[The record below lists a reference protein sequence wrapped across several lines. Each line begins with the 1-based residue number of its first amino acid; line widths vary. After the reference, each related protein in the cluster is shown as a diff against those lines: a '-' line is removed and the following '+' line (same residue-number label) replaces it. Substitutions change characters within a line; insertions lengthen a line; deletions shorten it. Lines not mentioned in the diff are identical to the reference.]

1 MENTLTIGD
10 RFEGVLLATF
20 IGLKSS
26 RPRVRPL
33 EYFDKEIRVEFPRKP
48 REENPIGTRF
58 RDDVKVSQKAKNDK
72 PFGKPYLVVT
82 NKSIAIV
89 KDFTPNNKLLK
100 AVRLNTV
107 GNRAY
112 KHIEQQFKKEPDL
125 IPFAE
130 FREKAYKH
138 SRELPEKTVSKSST
152 LIQRSDIIKTYA
164 ISRSRGKCEGYS
176 KDAPFLKMNG
186 QPYLEVHHIIEL
198 SNNGSDSPTNV
209 IALCPN
215 CHAPVTHGKD
225 GLDYNSQLKTKI
237 EFLESS
243 MDE

>member
-1 MENTLTIGD
+1 MENTLTIED
-10 RFEGVLLATF
+10 RFEGVLLETF

-58 RDDVKVSQKAKNDK
+58 RGDIKVSQKTKNDK

-82 NKSIAIV
+82 NKSIEIV
-89 KDFTPNNKLLK
+89 KDFTPNKLLK

-107 GNRAY
+107 GDRAY
-112 KHIEQQFKKEPDL
+112 KYIEQEFKKEPNL

-130 FREKAYKH
+130 FREKAYNN
-138 SRELPEKTVSKSST
+138 SRELPGKIVSKSST

-164 ISRSRGKCEGYS
+164 ISRSRGKCEGCS

-215 CHAPVTHGKD
+215 CHARVTHGKD

-237 EFLESS
+237 ESLESS